1 MAAQGGHGCLCPDT
15 LPSTVSGRAS
25 LRANP
30 GIATRPVHDLRP
42 FSQDPR
48 GLHNPRC
55 PLRRIDGI
63 HVTGGRGKGLAR
75 RKRLIHTSA
84 VKTTGLDL

>member
-1 MAAQGGHGCLCPDT
+1 MAAQDGHGCLWLDT
-15 LPSTVSGRAS
+15 LPSTVSGTAS
-25 LRANP
+25 LTANP
-30 GIATRPVHDLRP
+30 SIATRPVHDLRP

-55 PLRRIDGI
+55 PWRWIDSI
-63 HVTGGRGKGLAR
+63 HITGGRGKGLAR
-75 RKRLIHTSA
+75 RKRLIHTSG